1 LASLRSDHANLTIY
15 GAYADWSVEAW
26 RFIGAGYYVDIALD
40 RPNSDESFM
49 SGYLQAERQLPHRL
63 TAFGRIEDS
72 SRMQD
77 SRYVALIEGHTSDID
92 ITIRRAAV
100 GLRWDYARRQ
110 ALTVE
115 VDNEVSLSERGYEAR
130 LQWSAAIP

>member
-1 LASLRSDHANLTIY
+1 
-15 GAYADWSVEAW
+15 
-26 RFIGAGYYVDIALD
+26 
-40 RPNSDESFM
+40 
-49 SGYLQAERQLPHRL
+49 
-63 TAFGRIEDS
+63 
-72 SRMQD
+72 MQY
-77 SRYVALIEGHTSDID
+77 SRYVALIDGHTADID

-115 VDNEVSLSERGYEAR
+115 VDREVSLSERGYEAR

>member
-1 LASLRSDHANLTIY
+1 MPWSNHAILTIY
-15 GAYADWSVEAW
+15 GAYADWTVEAW
-26 RFIGAGYYVDIALD
+26 RFIGVGYYVDIALD
-40 RPNSDESFM
+40 RPTSDESFM

-100 GLRWDYARRQ
+100 GLRWDYARHQ

-115 VDNEVSLSERGYEAR
+115 VDHEVSLSERGYEAR